1 MPGEIKVNPALASEC
16 IAELRAIKTMVDE
29 RKVAG
34 RPMAQSVGSSA
45 RGLVGVAT
53 SVEQAAASLSNL
65 IGDIIA
71 FAEAALQRWEEADG
85 AIADALGGGPEGMR

>member
-1 MPGEIKVNPALASEC
+1 MPGEISVNPALASEC

-34 RPMAQSVGSSA
+34 KPMAQSVGSSA
-45 RGLVGVAT
+45 QGLADVAA
-53 SVEQAAASLSNL
+53 SVKQAAASLSNL
-65 IGDIIA
+65 VGGIIA

-85 AIADALGGGPEGMR
+85 AIADALGGGPGGMR